1 MPEGPEVRRAAN
13 RIARALGNAPLE
25 DVEFTQNHLRD
36 ASAGLRPPPC
46 SRYPREGLH
55 AAVRG

>member
-25 DVEFTQNHLRD
+25 DVEFTQDHPIIRD
-36 ASAGLRPPPC
+36 LDEYGRL
-46 SRYPREGLH
+46 
-55 AAVRG
+55 VRGAFTKEVTVE